1 MYRYD
6 WACVNARINGRTVE
20 GGLNDEV
27 VLECHRALN

>member
-1 MYRYD
+1 M
-6 WACVNARINGRTVE
+6 NGRTVE